1 MKNFLRAVALLL
13 VLLGTKCVFAEH
25 AEFPLY
31 VGGAK
36 NKEVSSAKVLT
47 LCPDSANSQKAF
59 VFVDNLNAA
68 AKSGNEAEIKA
79 LLKNPNGA
87 KKAQKLLKMA
97 TFKNAKIEPISVLLD
112 KNYYYVFY
120 KSTSPK
126 MRVGMNF
133 IALDKDFK
141 WDLSK
146 SGVLY
151 TSLAASADSAKKS
164 EIVLPEK
171 YAKATLVLC
180 DKNNLPL
187 EKSDNATLLKNKYV
201 AFFEAA
207 QKEFHSGNFGEFCK
221 YLSEKSLNTYN
232 KLYGTMSK
240 DEMLKAMGSY
250 MDMRKK
256 YVAFCDMGSLK
267 LIVFMRYNPKNAAQ
281 KEVLDFGFVRE
292 KNNKLQIENYMEN
305 DFYIAEILKRI
316 FSGK

>member
-1 MKNFLRAVALLL
+1 MKNFLHAVALFA
-13 VLLGTKCVFAEH
+13 VLFGTEYLFAEH
-25 AEFPLY
+25 SEFPLS

-47 LCPDSANSQKAF
+47 LCPDSANSQKA
-59 VFVDNLNAA
+59 VAVVESLNAL
-68 AKSGNEAEIKA
+68 AKSGNEAELKA
-79 LLKNPNGA
+79 MLKNPNAAA
-87 KKAQKLLKMA
+87 KAAKLLKMA
-97 TFKNAKIEPISVLLD
+97 TFKNAKIEPISVFLD
-112 KNYYYVFY
+112 KNYCFVFY
-120 KSTSPK
+120 KSASPK
-126 MRVGMNF
+126 MRAGMNF

-151 TSLAASADSAKKS
+151 TSLAASANSAKKS

-171 YAKATLVLC
+171 YAKTTLVLC
-180 DKNNLPL
+180 DANNSPL
-187 EKSDNATLLKNKYV
+187 EKFDNAMLLKNKYV

-207 QKEFHSGNFGEFCK
+207 QKEFHSGNFSEFCK

-232 KLYGTMSK
+232 KLYGTISK
-240 DEMLKAMGSY
+240 EEMLKAMGSY

-256 YVAFCDMGSLK
+256 YIAFCDMGTLK
-267 LIVFMRYNPKNAAQ
+267 LIVFMRYNPKNPSQ

-292 KNNKLQIENYMEN
+292 KDGKLQIENYMEN

-316 FSGK
+316 FCEK